1 MTDTDLLTTDQL
13 RERLEKVWLK
23 HIKLCQDNFL
33 YFVKNV
39 WPDFICRTDKDPD
52 KWGHHQHIAHEF
64 TKISKNKKGRLIV
77 NMPPRH
83 TKSEFASIYFP
94 AWMIGKNPKMKIMQV
109 SHNAELSGRFGAK
122 VRNLIDSAEYKQIF
136 GDVRLRE
143 DSKAKGRWET
153 NQGGEYFAAGVGGS
167 ITGRGADL
175 LIIDDPHTEQDSLS
189 DSAMERTYDWYLSGP
204 RQRLQP
210 GGSIVLVMTRWAQDD
225 LTGRLIKA
233 QDEPKADKWETISF
247 PAIIGEDK
255 TAKPVWPE
263 YWNLEELEKVKASIS
278 VRNWSAQY
286 MQNPTSEE
294 GAILKREWWQPW
306 AGDIPTLKH
315 VIQSYD
321 TAFSKKQTADYSAI
335 TTWGI
340 FTPHESGPD
349 AIMLIDAVK
358 GKYDFPELKMVA
370 LDQYKYWQPETII
383 IEAKASGQSLLQELR
398 RMGIPVMDY
407 TPGRGQDKH
416 SRVNACAPIFES
428 SQVYYPRDEHWAQEV
443 IEECAA
449 FPHGEH
455 DDYVDSTTQ
464 AMLRYR
470 QGFFITTYSDEDEV
484 ESYKERKYIYY

>member
-1 MTDTDLLTTDQL
+1 MTEQVKLLTTDQL
-13 RERLEKVWLK
+13 RLRLEKVWLQ

-33 YFVKNV
+33 YFVQEV
-39 WPDFICRTDKDPD
+39 WPDFICRKEKEPS
-52 KWGHHQHIAHEF
+52 KWGHHQIIASEF
-64 TKISKNKKGRLIV
+64 TKISKDKKGRLIV

-83 TKSEFASIYFP
+83 TKSEFASVYFP
-94 AWMIGKNPKMKIMQV
+94 AWMIGKYPKMKLMQV
-109 SHNAELSGRFGAK
+109 SHNAELSARFGSK
-122 VRNLIDSAEYKQIF
+122 VRNLIDSPEYKQIF

-153 NQGGEYFAAGVGGS
+153 NHGGEYYAAGVGGS

-189 DSAMERTYDWYLSGP
+189 DSAMDRTFEWYLSGP

-210 GGSIVLVMTRWAQDD
+210 GGSIVLVMTRWAEDD
-225 LTGRLIKA
+225 LTGRLIKSEA
-233 QDEPKADKWETISF
+233 EPKADKWNHVSF
-247 PAIIGEDK
+247 PALIDDD
-255 TAKPVWPE
+255 KPVWPE
-263 YWNLEELEKVKASIS
+263 YWSFEELEKVKASLS

-294 GAILKREWWQPW
+294 GAILKREWWVPW
-306 AGDIPTLKH
+306 EGNLPVLKH

-321 TAFSKKQTADYSAI
+321 TAFTAKQTADYSAI
-335 TTWGI
+335 TTWGV
-340 FTPHESGPD
+340 FKPAEGEPD

-358 GKYDFPELKMVA
+358 GKYEFPDLKAIA
-370 LDQYKYWQPETII
+370 LEQYKYWEPETVI
-383 IEAKASGQSLLQELR
+383 IEAKASGQSLLQEFR
-398 RMGIPVMDY
+398 RMGIPVVDY

-416 SRVNACAPIFES
+416 ARVNACAPIFES
-428 SQVYYPRDEHWAQEV
+428 GQVFYPEGEHYAEEV

-449 FPHGEH
+449 FPHGEN

-470 QGFFITTYSDEDEV
+470 QGYFVSTYSDEDEMLKMR
-484 ESYKERKYIYY
+484 SKKYIYY

>member
-1 MTDTDLLTTDQL
+1 MPKTTDLLTTDDL
-13 RERLEKVWLK
+13 RLRLEKTWLQ

-33 YFVKNV
+33 YFVKQV
-39 WPDFICRTDKDPD
+39 WPDFICRTDKDPN

-64 TKISKNKKGRLIV
+64 TSIAKNKKGRLIV

-83 TKSEFASIYFP
+83 TKSEFASVFYP
-94 AWMIGKNPKMKIMQV
+94 AWMIGKFPKMKLMQV
-109 SHNAELSGRFGAK
+109 SHNAELSARFGAK
-122 VRNLIDSAEYKQIF
+122 VRNLIDSAEYKEIF

-153 NQGGEYFAAGVGGS
+153 NHGGEYFAAGVGGS

-189 DSAMERTYDWYLSGP
+189 DSAMERTYDWYTSGP

-233 QDEPKADKWETISF
+233 QTEPKADKWEHISF
-247 PAIIGEDK
+247 PAILDDN
-255 TAKPVWPE
+255 KPVWPE
-263 YWNLEELEKVKASIS
+263 YWELEELEKVKASLS

-294 GAILKREWWQPW
+294 GAIIKRDWWVPW
-306 AGDIPTLKH
+306 DGELPALKH

-321 TAFSKKQTADYSAI
+321 TAFSKKETADYSAI

-340 FTPHESGPD
+340 FSPADGAAD
-349 AIMLIDAVK
+349 AIMLIDAIR
-358 GKYDFPELKMVA
+358 GKFDFPELKAVA
-370 LDQYKYWQPETII
+370 LEQYKYWEPETVV
-383 IEAKASGQSLLQELR
+383 IEAKATGQPLIQELR
-398 RMGIPVMDY
+398 RMGIPVVDFM
-407 TPGRGQDKH
+407 PSKGKDKFA
-416 SRVNACAPIFES
+416 RVNAISPIFES
-428 SQVYYPRDEHWAQEV
+428 SQVYYPKDEKFAEEV

-455 DDYVDSTTQ
+455 DDYVDSTSQ

-470 QGFFITTYSDEDEV
+470 QGYFVSTYSDEDEI
-484 ESYKERKYIYY
+484 ERYKERKYIYY